1 MKILVVDDHALVRE
15 GLRHV
20 LQDLDG
26 QPVRIVEAASSA
38 EALARARE
46 NADLDLVL
54 LDLRLPDASGLDTL
68 QELGR
73 VVPDLPVVLLSGE
86 ESADVMHAAFDRG
99 AAGFIPKSS
108 LSDVLL
114 SALRLVM
121 AGGIYVPPAMLG
133 RSPEARP
140 APARPPFDPVAAARL
155 DITDRQA
162 EVLRLVLQGLSNK
175 QICRV
180 LDLAEP
186 TVKVHVSAL
195 LRALDVKSRTQLVL
209 AAASR
214 GIIPVAAM
222 RAIPG
227 EG

>member
-26 QPVRIVEAASSA
+26 ERVAIVEAATA
-38 EALARARE
+38 AAALAGVSE
-46 NADLDLVL
+46 HPDLDLVL
-54 LDLRLPDASGLDTL
+54 LDLRLPDGNGLDTL
-68 QELGR
+68 RDLGR
-73 VVPDLPVVLLSGE
+73 VVPDLPVVLLSGD
-86 ESADVMHAAFDRG
+86 ESPEVMHAAFDRG

-114 SALRLVM
+114 SALRLIM
-121 AGGIYVPPAMLG
+121 AGGIYVPPAMVG
-133 RSPEARP
+133 RAAEPGPAPGRP
-140 APARPPFDPVAAARL
+140 AFDPLAASRL
-155 DITDRQA
+155 DITERQT

-175 QICRV
+175 EICRV

-209 AAASR
+209 AAAGR
-214 GIIPVAAM
+214 GIIPVDGM
-222 RAIPG
+222 HPMPG
-227 EG
+227 EH

>member
-86 ESADVMHAAFDRG
+86 ESADVMHTAFDRG

-133 RSPEARP
+133 RPPDAHA
-140 APARPPFDPVAAARL
+140 APAHPTFDPAAAARL

>member
-1 MKILVVDDHALVRE
+1 MKVLVVDDHALVRE

-26 QPVRIVEAASSA
+26 EPVRIVEAASSA
-38 EALARARE
+38 DALAQARGHP
-46 NADLDLVL
+46 DLDLVL

-68 QELGR
+68 LELGR

-86 ESADVMHAAFDRG
+86 ESADVMHTAFHRG

-133 RSPEARP
+133 RPPEARAAPTHP
-140 APARPPFDPVAAARL
+140 AFDPVAAARL
-155 DITDRQA
+155 DITERQA

-175 QICRV
+175 EICRV

-195 LRALDVKSRTQLVL
+195 LRALEVKSRTQLVL
-209 AAASR
+209 AAAGR
-214 GIIPVAAM
+214 GIIPVEAV

>member
-1 MKILVVDDHALVRE
+1 MKVLVVDDHALVRE

-26 QPVRIVEAASSA
+26 EPVRIVEAASA
-38 EALARARE
+38 ADALAQARGHP
-46 NADLDLVL
+46 DLDLVL

-68 QELGR
+68 LELGR

-86 ESADVMHAAFDRG
+86 ESADVMHTAFDRG

-133 RSPEARP
+133 RPPEARA
-140 APARPPFDPVAAARL
+140 APARPAFDPVAAARL
-155 DITDRQA
+155 DITERQA

-175 QICRV
+175 EICRV

-209 AAASR
+209 AAAGR
-214 GIIPVAAM
+214 GIIPVEAI
-222 RAIPG
+222 RTIPG
-227 EG
+227 EA